1 MKRNKPFGYEPDADV
16 IDLAAYRRGRSER
29 AGHHPAIV
37 AAHLLAE
44 TGITPSWDCLGVAIG
59 SGLDFGGWDDAA

>member
-29 AGHHPAIV
+29 AGHTPAIV
-37 AAHLLAE
+37 AAHLLAT
-44 TGITPSWDCLGVAIG
+44 TGTVPAWTDY
-59 SGLDFGGWDDAA
+59 SGGDFDDWGDAA